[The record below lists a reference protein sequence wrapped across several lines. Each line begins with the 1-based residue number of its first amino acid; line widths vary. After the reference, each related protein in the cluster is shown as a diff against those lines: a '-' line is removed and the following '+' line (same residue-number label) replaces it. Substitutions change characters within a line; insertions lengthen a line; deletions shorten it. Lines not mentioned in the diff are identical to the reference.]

1 MSSSAGSGAAA
12 AEASSQH
19 ADWPLHVD
27 TKLVNGDWEAALR
40 GARVPGGHPPRPLVA
55 PIFATSTYRLE
66 SAKEGEVLSNTLAK
80 VRLHA
85 CSAVH
90 GFKGHFIIVLFVT
103 LT

>member
-12 AEASSQH
+12 AEASSQY

-27 TKLVNGDWEAALR
+27 TKLVNSDWEAALR
-40 GARVPGGHPPRPLVA
+40 GARVPGGHPRPPRPLAA

-80 VRLHA
+80 VRLID
-85 CSAVH
+85 S
-90 GFKGHFIIVLFVT
+90 IQYM
-103 LT
+103 